1 MIRNG
6 YKIVNDVRRAIER
19 PKARM
24 EFANGKMIECESVV
38 AWFERSEPTATEL
51 VYAAES
57 IKATESI
64 KTTVESTKTKPAATK
79 R

>member
-24 EFANGKMIECESVV
+24 KFANGKMIECESVV
-38 AWFERSEPTATEL
+38 TWLERSEPTATEL
-51 VYAAES
+51 VYAA
-57 IKATESI
+57 ESI